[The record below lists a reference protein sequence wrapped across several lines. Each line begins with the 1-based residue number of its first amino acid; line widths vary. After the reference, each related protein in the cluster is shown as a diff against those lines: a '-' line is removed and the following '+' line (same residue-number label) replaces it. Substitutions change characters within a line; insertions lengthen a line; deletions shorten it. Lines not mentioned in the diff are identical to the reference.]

1 MHRQRI
7 LTIVAFTVALL
18 LGNSALA
25 ADNSAI
31 LGKWELKFNIQGR
44 DVSPTLAISVEADVL
59 SGTWTGN
66 RGSADL
72 TDVSFDGETL
82 SFAREGRQG
91 RIVKMVL
98 KLVDGALVG
107 KFETPMGEI
116 PVTGKK
122 AS

>member
-1 MHRQRI
+1 
-7 LTIVAFTVALL
+7 VALL